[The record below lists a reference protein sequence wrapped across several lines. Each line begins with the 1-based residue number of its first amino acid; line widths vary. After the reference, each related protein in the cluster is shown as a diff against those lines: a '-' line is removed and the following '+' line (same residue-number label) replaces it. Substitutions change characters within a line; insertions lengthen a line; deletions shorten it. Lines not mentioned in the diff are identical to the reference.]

1 MCLFCST
8 KDLDDNPMILE
19 RVLKSA
25 LQDLDIVMKNLASLQ
40 ESVNN
45 NTADEYTEYDIEDNN
60 LLIVCFPSSVI
71 MFSLVS
77 WLTLRAV
84 LCCAPMSLLKS
95 FVRFSLCLAYAVS
108 FALWRL

>member
-1 MCLFCST
+1 
-8 KDLDDNPMILE
+8 MILE

-77 WLTLRAV
+77 
-84 LCCAPMSLLKS
+84 
-95 FVRFSLCLAYAVS
+95 
-108 FALWRL
+108 

>member
-1 MCLFCST
+1 MIELLIIQNCLSMCLFCST

-60 LLIVCFPSSVI
+60 LLIVCFPSTVI

-77 WLTLRAV
+77 
-84 LCCAPMSLLKS
+84 
-95 FVRFSLCLAYAVS
+95 
-108 FALWRL
+108 